1 MSLMQS
7 ILFHVPSV
15 ILCLLMV
22 GGSVAMTILGLL
34 VTRRFVSHHR
44 LKAHNDVSG
53 PIFST
58 LGVVYAVLLAFVV
71 VVVWERFDK
80 TDMNAQK
87 EANCL
92 VDLWRDSESFAPEFK
107 GKMQGLFRDYSR
119 IVVDEEWGM
128 LAKGQMSPK
137 ANAIVKE
144 IWGLYSSYLPRN
156 ATEQAFFEESVRK
169 LNEFGEFRVM
179 RIVDSRSGIH
189 SILWLVLILGG
200 IVTITFTFFFGAE
213 SLRTQ
218 AAMAVL
224 LAVIISLIIFTIISL
239 DYPFT
244 GSVMISPSEVFE
256 VLAGKIKVP

>member
-1 MSLMQS
+1 MSFTQQ
-7 ILFHVPSV
+7 ILLNVPSV

-22 GGSVAMTILGLL
+22 CGSVTLTILGLL
-34 VTRRFVSHHR
+34 VMRHFVPHHK

-71 VVVWERFDK
+71 IVVWERFDK
-80 TDMNAQK
+80 SDVNAQK

-92 VDLWRDSESFAPEFK
+92 VDLWRDSEAFAPEFK
-107 GKMQGLFRDYSR
+107 DKARGLFREYSE
-119 IVVDEEWGM
+119 VVVSEEWGM
-128 LAKGQMSPK
+128 LAKGQMSPRVGE
-137 ANAIVKE
+137 IVNKM
-144 IWGLYSSYLPRN
+144 WTLYSGYLPRN

-169 LNEFGEFRVM
+169 LNEFGELRVM
-179 RIVDSRSGIH
+179 RIVDANSGIH
-189 SILWLVLILGG
+189 PVLWVVLAFGG
-200 IVTITFTFFFGAE
+200 IVTVAFTFFFGAE

-224 LAVIISLIIFTIISL
+224 LAIIISLIIFTIFSL

-244 GSVMISPSEVFE
+244 GDVRINPPEVFKI
-256 VLAGKIKVP
+256 LAVK